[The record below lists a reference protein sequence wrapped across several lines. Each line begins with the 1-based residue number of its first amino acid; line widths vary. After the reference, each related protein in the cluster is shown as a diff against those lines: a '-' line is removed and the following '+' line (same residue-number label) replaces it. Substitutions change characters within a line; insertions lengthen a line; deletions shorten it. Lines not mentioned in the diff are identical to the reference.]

1 MKEGLA
7 YLNRIAEG
15 ENREWR
21 RKKIKEIIAESSR
34 EWMERQSSV
43 SRTNLK
49 HDKQTKKSLCLDITK
64 RRMPETETVLKASKK
79 KDKLST
85 EWDIRVTVTTK
96 VIKELNI
103 ILKKK
108 ERKQPVDENSI
119 SNENCL
125 SRMCLRKNT
134 AEQ

>member
-21 RKKIKEIIAESSR
+21 RKKIKEIIAESFQ

-79 KDKLST
+79 KRQ
-85 EWDIRVTVTTK
+85 IIHRVGHQSDSNNKSHKRV
-96 VIKELNI
+96 EYYLQ
-103 ILKKK
+103 KKREK
-108 ERKQPVDENSI
+108 IAS
-119 SNENCL
+119 
-125 SRMCLRKNT
+125 
-134 AEQ
+134 